1 MSAVQ
6 QTFLFR
12 LKRYYSFPANMD
24 FFFDKSIEI
33 MCKTYT
39 PNEEDAWKLKIRTT
53 GMIDYEYEDE
63 YKNKFEIRDVGGER
77 NERKKWIHHFESVS
91 CVLYVSALNQYC
103 KSLFED
109 EKQIGL
115 LESMQLFYEICNSK
129 WFKKSVIVLLLNKTD
144 LFRRN
149 LKITSLKFC
158 FGDEYK
164 GRNFNDKIS
173 DVNDVK
179 ATMNFIT
186 KILMYFIE
194 CGVTG
199 NELDNSMNN
208 IELNIPRDIIYII
221 GTYFDISELWLNM
234 CYQDGIEFITK
245 KFMCLNIFP
254 NREIY
259 VYEVVAIE
267 PEQIGK
273 IMKEVQQIIIENRES
288 RFAQLV

>member
-12 LKRYYSFPANMD
+12 LKRYYSFPANMN
-24 FFFDKSIEI
+24 FFFDKCINI
-33 MCKTYT
+33 MSETYV
-39 PNEEDAWKLKIRTT
+39 PNEEDIWKLRLRTT
-53 GMIDYEYEDE
+53 GMIQYKYE
-63 YKNKFEIRDVGGER
+63 NKFDISDVGGER
-77 NERKKWIHHFESVS
+77 NERKKWIHSFSNVS
-91 CVLYVSALNQYC
+91 CVLYVSAINQYC
-103 KSLFED
+103 KSIFED
-109 EKQIGL
+109 ETQIGL
-115 LESMQLFYEICNSK
+115 LENLDLFSQICNGK
-129 WFKKSVIVLLLNKTD
+129 WFNNSVIVLLLNKTD
-144 LFRRN
+144 LFRKN
-149 LKITSLKFC
+149 LKITPLTFC

-164 GRNFNDKIS
+164 GRNFKDEIS
-173 DVNDVK
+173 NVNDVK
-179 ATMNFIT
+179 TAINLMT

-273 IMKEVQQIIIENRES
+273 IMKEVQQIIIESRES
-288 RFAQLV
+288 RFAQFV